1 MEISKIAYNNN
12 NHFMKALKSSGLA
25 LMKSLQEFPQPLAFQ
40 HSACVQHSF
49 CWLSTQM
56 RI

>member
-12 NHFMKALKSSGLA
+12 NHFMKALESSGLT

-40 HSACVQHSF
+40 H
-49 CWLSTQM
+49 
-56 RI
+56 